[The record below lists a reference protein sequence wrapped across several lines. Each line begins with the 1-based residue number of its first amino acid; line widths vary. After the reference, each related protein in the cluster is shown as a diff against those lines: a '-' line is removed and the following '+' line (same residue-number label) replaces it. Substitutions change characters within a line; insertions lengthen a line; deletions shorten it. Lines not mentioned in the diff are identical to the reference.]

1 MITQEEFKE
10 LFLKFCKDISQLSEV
25 TSYYNRNKENYR
37 QISNQD
43 NSVIEIKNQFK
54 KMMKYVFSKFNISK
68 ILFTSYVQFNFL
80 HLNGM
85 FMYDNNY
92 YKFSVGWYNAPTHLI
107 HLEIT
112 PGCKIYD
119 EDSGKQNI
127 NFIWRRNKRYI
138 ITPDF
143 SVKDLKLPRSVKCK
157 AGDIVAVNRRRRWM
171 RDEKKLA
178 TVTDVSVCGTVYYK
192 VKYLDKRNF
201 TESYVTENRLIKLK
215 HGL

>member
-25 TSYYNRNKENYR
+25 TGYNNRYKENYR
-37 QISNQD
+37 LISNQD

-54 KMMKYVFSKFNISK
+54 EVMKYVFGKLNIHK
-68 ILFTSYVQFNFL
+68 ILFTSYICYNSL

-85 FMYDNNY
+85 FVYNDNY
-92 YKFSVGWYNAPTHLI
+92 YKFSTGWYNASSNSI

-112 PGCKIYD
+112 PGCKTYN
-119 EDSGKQNI
+119 EDSGKQDI
-127 NFIWRRNKRYI
+127 NFIWRRNKRYYV
-138 ITPDF
+138 TPDF

-157 AGDIVAVNRRRRWM
+157 AGDIVTVNRRRRWM